1 MIGLRLNNYLE
12 NFQVE
17 SVYFSGDFGMG
28 YSSSSSAAMK
38 RQRSRAR
45 QSFLSITFIVIVT
58 YSITEHYIIVY

>member
-28 YSSSSSAAMK
+28 YSSSSSAA
-38 RQRSRAR
+38 
-45 QSFLSITFIVIVT
+45 
-58 YSITEHYIIVY
+58 YSLLVF